1 MSPTLLSTRA
11 STDALAVIAAG
22 LARAVTGAELPL
34 AEGEQRRFARLLATA
49 EYEAW
54 LIAWAPAGGLQLHDH
69 GGSDGAFHVACGRLA
84 ETFVDPGAGLDLR
97 VRSVDAGGGVT
108 VPAARVHEVWNPGPE
123 RALSVHVYSPRL
135 TSMTF
140 FDRNA
145 DGSLVPSHVSH
156 GDAATLEDP

>member
-1 MSPTLLSTRA
+1 MSTLLSSRA

-22 LARAVTGAELPL
+22 LARALTGAELPL
-34 AEGEQRRFARLLATA
+34 AAGQERRFGRLLVT
-49 EYEAW
+49 EQYEVW

-69 GGSDGAFHVACGRLA
+69 GGSAGAIHVARGRLA
-84 ETFVDPGAGLDLR
+84 ETFVDPGGDTELR
-97 VRSVDAGGGVT
+97 VRSVAAGAGVT
-108 VPAARVHEVWNPGPE
+108 VPATRVHEVWNPGPE

-145 DGSLVPSHVSH
+145 DGSLVPSHVSR
-156 GDAATLEDP
+156 GDLDP